1 MAKKGLRA
9 WVKEKWVDIGA
20 PKKMVSINHAVEKKE
35 VSELIQN
42 VYQLQ
47 KQDQ

>member
-1 MAKKGLRA
+1 
-9 WVKEKWVDIGA
+9 
-20 PKKMVSINHAVEKKE
+20 MVSINLAVEKKE
-35 VSELIQN
+35 VRELIQN